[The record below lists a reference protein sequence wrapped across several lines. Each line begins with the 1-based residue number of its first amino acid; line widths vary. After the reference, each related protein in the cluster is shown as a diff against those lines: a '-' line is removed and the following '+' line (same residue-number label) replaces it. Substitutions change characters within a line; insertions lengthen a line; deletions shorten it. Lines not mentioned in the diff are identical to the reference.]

1 MNSRASGKSSL
12 KFCHGT
18 TTLAFIC
25 RAGIIISVDS
35 RASIGNFIGSP
46 GVKKIIEINSY
57 LVGTMAGGAAD
68 CFFWERNL
76 SSLCKLYEVRNK
88 SRATVSGASKILTNS
103 IFKYKNSGISMG
115 TMIIGWDINGPSI
128 YYIDSDGNR
137 LKVSMISVGS
147 GSTFAYGILDSG
159 YKWDLEI
166 EEACELSR
174 RAIFEASQKDPF
186 SGGNINTYIIRK
198 SGWIKVSFD
207 DIGSLGNAAYKEK
220 KLKHS
225 KTN

>member
-1 MNSRASGKSSL
+1 MVTSLGFKNSL
-12 KFCHGT
+12 KFSHGT

-25 RAGIIISVDS
+25 RAGIIISTDS

-46 GVKKIIEINSY
+46 GVKKILEINSY
-57 LVGTMAGGAAD
+57 LLGTMAGGAAD

-76 SSLCKLYEVRNK
+76 SSLCKLYEIKNNSKV
-88 SRATVSGASKILTNS
+88 SVSGASKILANS

-137 LKVSMISVGS
+137 LKVSIVAVGS

-159 YKWDLEI
+159 YKWDLEL

-174 RAIFEASQKDPF
+174 RAIFEASCKDPF
-186 SGGNINTYIIRK
+186 SGGYVNTYVVRK
-198 SGWIKVSFD
+198 DGWVKICFD
-207 DIGSLGNAAYKEK
+207 DIGSLAEFVYLNSNK
-220 KLKHS
+220 K
-225 KTN
+225 N

>member
-1 MNSRASGKSSL
+1 MYRKLDQDKVL

-46 GVKKIIEINSY
+46 GVKKILEINSY
-57 LVGTMAGGAAD
+57 LLGTMAGGAAD

-76 SSLCKLYEVRNK
+76 SSLCKLYEIKNNSKV
-88 SRATVSGASKILTNS
+88 SVSGASKILANS

-137 LKVSMISVGS
+137 LKVSMVAVGS

-174 RAIFEASQKDPF
+174 RAIFEASCKDPF
-186 SGGNINTYIIRK
+186 SGGNVNTYIVRK
-198 SGWIKVSFD
+198 NGWVKVSFD
-207 DIGSLGNAAYKEK
+207 DIGTLADFAYRK
-220 KLKHS
+220 
-225 KTN
+225 

>member
-1 MNSRASGKSSL
+1 MNAIIDNNKGINLS
-12 KFCHGT
+12 HGT

-25 RAGIIISVDS
+25 RAGIIVSVDS

-46 GVKKIIEINSY
+46 GVKKIIEINRY
-57 LVGTMAGGAAD
+57 LLGTMAGGAAD

-76 SSLCKLYEVRNK
+76 GSLCNLYETKNNSKV
-88 SRATVSGASKILTNS
+88 SVSGASKMLINS

-137 LKVSMISVGS
+137 LKVTMASVGS

-159 YKWDLEI
+159 YKWNLEL

-174 RAIFEASQKDPF
+174 RAIVEASRKDPF
-186 SGGNINTYIIRK
+186 SGGNVNTYIVRQD
-198 SGWIKVSFD
+198 GWIKLCFD
-207 DIGSLGNAAYKEK
+207 DIGNLAKVAYANNK
-220 KLKHS
+220 
-225 KTN
+225 

>member
-1 MNSRASGKSSL
+1 MNFTNNKDDVL

-18 TTLAFIC
+18 TTLAFVC

-57 LVGTMAGGAAD
+57 LLGTMAGGAAD

-76 SSLCKLYEVRNK
+76 ASLCKLYENK
-88 SRATVSGASKILTNS
+88 NNSKISVSGASKILINS

-115 TMIIGWDINGPSI
+115 TMILGWDVNGPSI
-128 YYIDSDGNR
+128 YYIDSEGNR

-159 YKWDLEI
+159 YKWDLEL

-174 RAIFEASQKDPF
+174 RAIFEASCKDPF

-198 SGWIKVSFD
+198 NGWIKLSFD
-207 DIGSLGNAAYKEK
+207 DIGMLGKVAYKK
-220 KLKHS
+220 
-225 KTN
+225 

>member
-1 MNSRASGKSSL
+1 MNAIINNSNGLNLS
-12 KFCHGT
+12 HGT

-25 RAGIIISVDS
+25 RAGIIVSVDS

-46 GVKKIIEINSY
+46 GVKKIIEINRY
-57 LVGTMAGGAAD
+57 LLGTMAGGAAD

-76 SSLCKLYEVRNK
+76 GSLCNLYETKNDSKV
-88 SRATVSGASKILTNS
+88 SVSGASKMLINS

-137 LKVSMISVGS
+137 LKVTMASVGS

-159 YKWDLEI
+159 YKWNLEL

-174 RAIFEASQKDPF
+174 RAIVEASRKDPF
-186 SGGNINTYIIRK
+186 SGGNVNTYIVRQD
-198 SGWIKVSFD
+198 GWIKLCFD
-207 DIGSLGNAAYKEK
+207 DIGNLAKVAYP
-220 KLKHS
+220 S
-225 KTN
+225 NR

>member
-1 MNSRASGKSSL
+1 MFHPKNGTL
-12 KFCHGT
+12 KFSHGT

-46 GVKKIIEINSY
+46 EVKKIIEINSH
-57 LVGTMAGGAAD
+57 LLGTMAGGAAD

-76 SSLCKLYEVRNK
+76 ASLCRLYEIKNNSKV
-88 SRATVSGASKILTNS
+88 SVSGASKMLVNS

-128 YYIDSDGNR
+128 YYIDSEGTR
-137 LKVSMISVGS
+137 LKVSMIAVGS

-159 YKWDLEI
+159 YKWDLSL

-174 RAIFEASQKDPF
+174 RAIFEASCKDPF
-186 SGGNINTYIIRK
+186 SGGNVNTYIVRK
-198 SGWIKVSFD
+198 EGWIKLSFD
-207 DIGSLGNAAYKEK
+207 DIGTLGKFAYKNNFGK
-220 KLKHS
+220 
-225 KTN
+225 NN

>member
-1 MNSRASGKSSL
+1 MSKVYYQDKFL
-12 KFCHGT
+12 KVSHGT

-46 GVKKIIEINSY
+46 SVKKVIEINSY
-57 LVGTMAGGAAD
+57 LLGTMAGGAAD

-76 SSLCKLYEVRNK
+76 SSLCKLYEIKNNAKV
-88 SRATVSGASKILTNS
+88 SVSGASKMLVNS
-103 IFKYKNSGISMG
+103 IFKYRNAGISMG

-137 LKVSMISVGS
+137 IKVSMIAVGS

-159 YKWDLEI
+159 YKWDLEL

-174 RAIFEASQKDPF
+174 RAIFEAACKDPY
-186 SGGNINTYIIRK
+186 SGGNINTYIVRK
-198 SGWIKVSFD
+198 NGWVKMGFD
-207 DIGSLGNAAYKEK
+207 DIGTLANFAYK
-220 KLKHS
+220 KLK
-225 KTN
+225 